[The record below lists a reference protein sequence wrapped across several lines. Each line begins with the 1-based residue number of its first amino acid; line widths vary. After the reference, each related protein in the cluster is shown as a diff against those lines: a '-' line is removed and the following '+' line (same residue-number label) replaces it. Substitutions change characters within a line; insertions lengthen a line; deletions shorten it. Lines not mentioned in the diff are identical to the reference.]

1 MTTPHHAMLGP
12 HCPRR
17 AAGSHPYS
25 PVGWFQEAEYT
36 SGRQRASYAA
46 HTHQQ
51 RNHTMTKFIADTDH
65 LMKSRSTV
73 ARNYP
78 AAVVIARVAG
88 GWMLFPSRNEWRA
101 WNRQK

>member
-1 MTTPHHAMLGP
+1 MTL
-12 HCPRR
+12 PRMV
-17 AAGSHPYS
+17 AQS
-25 PVGWFQEAEYT
+25 PAPTMGFWATCRHRT
-36 SGRQRASYAA
+36 SGDE
-46 HTHQQ
+46 
-51 RNHTMTKFIADTDH
+51 TMPKFIADTDH